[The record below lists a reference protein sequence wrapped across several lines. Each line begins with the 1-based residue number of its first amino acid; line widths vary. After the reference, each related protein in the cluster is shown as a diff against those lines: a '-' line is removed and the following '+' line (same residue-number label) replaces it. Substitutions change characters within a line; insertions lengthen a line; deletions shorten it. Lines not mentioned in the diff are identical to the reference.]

1 MTRDFTGSPLEV
13 WAGLECTLNRVGDR
27 QHDQLALAGH
37 YGRLDDLDRLAELGV
52 RTIRYPVLWERV
64 AGAAAPVTR
73 WEQPDAALRR
83 LRELGI
89 EPIVGLVHH
98 GSGPLHTNLLDDAF
112 AEGLAAFAGSVAARY
127 PWVTR
132 FTPVNEP
139 LTTARFSALYGV
151 WYPHARDPRS
161 FWRALLNQ
169 VRATR
174 LAMRAIRAVTSA
186 AELVQTEDLGFTHA
200 TPALQYQANFENER
214 RWLTFDLLTGRVR
227 PGHPMH
233 DYALHCGVRAD
244 EIARA
249 VDDGCEPAVIGIN
262 HYLTSERW
270 LDERLDRFPGHTH
283 GGNGRDR
290 YADVEA
296 VRVAEACLMGPRRL
310 MQQTWERYGLP
321 IAITEVHLGCTRE
334 QQLRWLDE
342 TWRASL
348 DLRSHGVDL
357 RAVTA
362 WAALGTQDW
371 SSLVTRLDGRYEPG
385 LFDVRSPTPRPTALA
400 AMTRALASEGSCTHP
415 ALESP
420 GWWRCTGRVAY
431 GPGATG
437 DDESFNGTGTDARPI
452 LVTGARGTLGSAVL
466 RLCRER
472 GLAGVGSTRDQL
484 DIADRDAVRRVLDEL
499 RPWAVINAAGYVR
512 VDDAEREPD
521 AAHRENVIGAVAL
534 AEACAER
541 GLPFVTY
548 SSDLVFDGAGHAARP
563 YVETDPVSP
572 LGVYGA
578 TKAEAEA
585 RVLAVHSGALVVRTA
600 AFFGPWDE
608 WNFVT
613 VTLRSLAAGVPV
625 TAAGDL
631 VVSPTYVPDLVH
643 TTLDLMIDGER
654 GIWHLANRGAVTWAE
669 LARRAACMTGLDESL
684 VQECPSRELGLESA
698 RPAYAALDSV
708 RGSLMPSLDDA
719 LARYTRSGAWT
730 RPSSHGGSL
739 AFAGT

>member
-1 MTRDFTGSPLEV
+1 
-13 WAGLECTLNRVGDR
+13 
-27 QHDQLALAGH
+27 
-37 YGRLDDLDRLAELGV
+37 
-52 RTIRYPVLWERV
+52 
-64 AGAAAPVTR
+64 
-73 WEQPDAALRR
+73 
-83 LRELGI
+83 
-89 EPIVGLVHH
+89 
-98 GSGPLHTNLLDDAF
+98 
-112 AEGLAAFAGSVAARY
+112 
-127 PWVTR
+127 
-132 FTPVNEP
+132 
-139 LTTARFSALYGV
+139 
-151 WYPHARDPRS
+151 
-161 FWRALLNQ
+161 
-169 VRATR
+169 
-174 LAMRAIRAVTSA
+174 
-186 AELVQTEDLGFTHA
+186 
-200 TPALQYQANFENER
+200 
-214 RWLTFDLLTGRVR
+214 
-227 PGHPMH
+227 
-233 DYALHCGVRAD
+233 
-244 EIARA
+244 
-249 VDDGCEPAVIGIN
+249 
-262 HYLTSERW
+262 
-270 LDERLDRFPGHTH
+270 
-283 GGNGRDR
+283 
-290 YADVEA
+290 
-296 VRVAEACLMGPRRL
+296 
-310 MQQTWERYGLP
+310 
-321 IAITEVHLGCTRE
+321 
-334 QQLRWLDE
+334 
-342 TWRASL
+342 
-348 DLRSHGVDL
+348 
-357 RAVTA
+357 
-362 WAALGTQDW
+362 
-371 SSLVTRLDGRYEPG
+371 
-385 LFDVRSPTPRPTALA
+385 
-400 AMTRALASEGSCTHP
+400 MTRALASEGSCTHP

-613 VTLRSLAAGVPV
+613 VTLRSLVAGVPV

-643 TTLDLMIDGER
+643 TTLDLLIDGER

-669 LARRAACMTGLDESL
+669 LARRAACMASLDESL
-684 VQECPSRELGLESA
+684 VQECPSCELGLESA